1 MNTVFELFS
10 RVYGFVTGN
19 VFPKIVFH
27 EKQYFY
33 VPPTLLG
40 DIQKGDTKF
49 SAYDIRMF
57 LEPEYLERTT
67 DHMHGQTTGKLY
79 RMLLRVECALFVI
92 YKAGLEPTPYW

>member
-1 MNTVFELFS
+1 MHEYCICIILMAVSTH
-10 RVYGFVTGN
+10 TGN

-57 LEPEYLERTT
+57 LE
-67 DHMHGQTTGKLY
+67 
-79 RMLLRVECALFVI
+79 
-92 YKAGLEPTPYW
+92 YK